1 MIESIAGKE
10 TGMTATTIQAGR
22 ADSPKIKRYREA
34 ERRLF
39 SAYGLEPAERFI
51 DLDEP
56 RLRLRILEVGSG
68 EPVIFLP
75 GTGGTGPYW
84 APLLRE
90 LPGIRSILV
99 DRPGWGLSTPVDY
112 RRRDF
117 GRFTAAILR
126 GMLDVLGLDRVDLV
140 GASVG
145 SLWTLW
151 LSKYEP
157 NRVRRLVHLG
167 GSPSVHIP
175 VPTFFKLLTSPVG
188 ALIVRIPMS
197 PKMLRSQLE
206 AIGHGASLAEGKLDL
221 FLPWRLAFANET
233 ASMHHERAMTQAL
246 RNGDGWQPGFVP
258 TDADLS
264 TFNHPVRM
272 VFGSA
277 DPTGSVDLWRE
288 FANGLPH
295 GELEVV
301 EGAGHMPWWDEPQAV
316 GRSVREFVAGSD
328 PASATD
334 RWHVAAGAALG

>member
-1 MIESIAGKE
+1 MIEATAERE
-10 TGMTATTIQAGR
+10 TGMTATTTLQAGTV
-22 ADSPKIKRYREA
+22 DSPRIARYREA
-34 ERRLF
+34 ERVLF
-39 SAYGLEPAERFI
+39 RAYGLEPTERFI

-68 EPVIFLP
+68 QPVIFLP

-90 LPGIRSILV
+90 LPGFRSILV

-112 RRRDF
+112 RDRDF

-126 GMLDVLGLDRVDLV
+126 GTLDALGLDRVDLV
-140 GASVG
+140 GASIG

-157 NRVRRLVHLG
+157 NRVRRIVHLG
-167 GSPSVHIP
+167 GSPSVHIA
-175 VPTFFKLLTSPVG
+175 VPTFFKLLTSPIG
-188 ALIVRIPMS
+188 ALMVRMPMS

-206 AIGHGASLAEGKLDL
+206 AIGHGASLADGKLDR
-221 FLPWRLAFANET
+221 FFPWRLAFAKET
-233 ASMHHERAMTQAL
+233 SSMHHERAMAKAL
-246 RNGDGWQPGFVP
+246 RLGDGWRPGFVP

-264 TFNHPVRM
+264 TFDHPVRM

-277 DPTGSVDLWRE
+277 DPTGSIDLWRE
-288 FANGLPH
+288 FTSRLPN

-301 EGAGHMPWWDEPQAV
+301 EGAGHMPWWDEPVAV
-316 GRSVREFVAGSD
+316 GRSVEKFLAGSD
-328 PASATD
+328 P
-334 RWHVAAGAALG
+334 G